1 MKNEHVVHFREWV
14 LENQGSGM
22 NGENQT
28 CFYVP
33 SSRLKAYWTPDNIRK
48 VLDSCDLQE
57 SAAQIAEKFV
67 RVFSTLVYVGQP
79 ENITLFLRKDRDD
92 LQLPISPLPREWPPC
107 LGDFHDEQWMFC
119 PLEFSK
125 HLIYK
130 RELHRQQILPVTY
143 LESLRDNAWGGDGP
157 SIHKV
162 EIHSECNTM
171 TEKDTPVV
179 FKIFK
184 GQEMGDL
191 YRAEA
196 DVYSRLSD
204 HPKAH
209 KNIAMYYGSFS
220 FERTET
226 RIIILEYA
234 EMGSLLKFF
243 ENTGL
248 PVTADDFKTF
258 WRALLKL
265 LTGLYGFHN
274 LGRPPL
280 GGGSLNGFIAAIHQD
295 IQPANILVF
304 PHPKKSSNQKQKESR
319 FNVRFKL
326 ADFGLAEVRRVLRP
340 DGRFK
345 IENEGNRMYSAP
357 ECYVNYAI
365 ESEVRPEVTTSVD
378 VWALGAVYSDAL
390 VWSIA
395 GEPGREAYRVKRKEA
410 IAELN
415 RFKAAG
421 FEACFHNGEDK
432 LDAVSEFH
440 QETLQNK
447 RESDPISR
455 LMSDFILN
463 DMLRV
468 ADSRLIPQTLKSRA
482 DEMMNNL
489 ERRPT
494 VGTSTSSYT
503 QPVSD
508 PDPIMSRVG
517 EDPPVPKPDDTDRP
531 KTPQKPPPALK
542 ERAVALATAPE
553 TGSGLAPVDQMYQM
567 LGKKKSKTYSIGRA
581 RDMFQ
586 GKHFE
591 GSIVLPGMQ
600 SARSQIKA
608 RGGRDQIILID
619 NFKSMKPH
627 MEQVART
634 ARVIGYFTKVADN
647 DGMDLFFTSDS
658 TRAHKVSTSTAVEF
672 TIRRT
677 GFCAGKCNMANC
689 LSNIL
694 MAVFKDDKAQ
704 IKPTSIYVYTDAK
717 WEEDNDVESVIRDS
731 ISRLVKAD
739 QRPTTLMFQFI
750 QFGNDPKG
758 TAHLQHLDDNCK
770 EKHKLGEYDIVD
782 TKRWDDEVES
792 IVIGSISR
800 ENDNKKPS
808 TPR

>member
-171 TEKDTPVV
+171 TEK
-179 FKIFK
+179 
-184 GQEMGDL
+184 
-191 YRAEA
+191 
-196 DVYSRLSD
+196 
-204 HPKAH
+204 AH

-265 LTGLYGFHN
+265 LTGL
-274 LGRPPL
+274 
-280 GGGSLNGFIAAIHQD
+280 
-295 IQPANILVF
+295 
-304 PHPKKSSNQKQKESR
+304 

-447 RESDPISR
+447 RESDPISC

-503 QPVSD
+503 QPISD

-531 KTPQKPPPALK
+531 KTPQKPPPVLK

-627 MEQVART
+627 KEQVART

-694 MAVFKDDKAQ
+694 MAVFKDGQSQ

-758 TAHLQHLDDNCK
+758 TAHLQYLDDKCK
-770 EKHKLGEYDIVD
+770 EMHKLGEYDIVD

-808 TPR
+808 TPRDPITT